1 MLHYVAERPSTYL
14 CIKMSNLLVLGN
26 DKIAGL
32 AYEKVSDVDG
42 LDVFIDKTTNV
53 KRIIKLLRRK
63 RIQIGLVLK
72 MFWAELSRN
81 GSKPPSHLSSIYSNK
96 DLYQQLQKAS
106 YKKVYLFRAGLVI
119 NESVLKL
126 GFLILNIHAARI
138 PEYGGIGSINRALK
152 DRVYEQCASLHV
164 ITKEIDQG
172 KVLDYEPYTLNQSLS
187 YLKNEEIA
195 YNAAISLLAR
205 SLYIE
210 RIGSESF

>member
-1 MLHYVAERPSTYL
+1 MLPYVAERPSTSL
-14 CIKMSNLLVLGN
+14 WTIMSNLLVLGN

-32 AYEKVSDVDG
+32 AYKKISN
-42 LDVFIDKTTNV
+42 LDDLDILIDKSTNV
-53 KRIIKLLRRK
+53 KRIIKLLRKK

-96 DLYQQLQKAS
+96 DLCQKLQKAS
-106 YKKVYLFRAGLVI
+106 YNKVYLFRAGLVI

-152 DRVYEQCASLHV
+152 DKVYEQCASLHV

-172 KVLDYEPYTLNQSLS
+172 EVLDQEPYILNQSQS
-187 YLKNEEIA
+187 YMKNEEIA
-195 YNAAISLLAR
+195 YNAAISLLVR
-205 SLYIE
+205 SLYTE
-210 RIGSESF
+210 RIDSESF